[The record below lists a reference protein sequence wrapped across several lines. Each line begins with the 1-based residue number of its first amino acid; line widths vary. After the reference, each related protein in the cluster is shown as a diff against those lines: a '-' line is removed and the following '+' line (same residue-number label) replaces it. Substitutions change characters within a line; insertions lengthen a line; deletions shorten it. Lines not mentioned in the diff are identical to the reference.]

1 MEQAHTQLI
10 AQLNERISAA
20 DNTPLYMK
28 FAQTVK
34 NAVRS
39 GILEHG
45 NILPG
50 ERDLSQLTGVSR
62 ITVRK
67 AMQALEEEGVVT
79 RARGYGTQIN
89 NIFEYSLKE
98 ARGFSQQVVL
108 RGKKPDTLWVNKRV
122 PCPEEVAQQLA
133 LSQEV
138 MSFCSNAFVTL
149 TKTQYLLKSLG
160 YPHI

>member
-1 MEQAHTQLI
+1 M
-10 AQLNERISAA
+10 
-20 DNTPLYMK
+20 
-28 FAQTVK
+28 
-34 NAVRS
+34 RS
-39 GILEHG
+39 GVLEHG

-108 RGKKPDTLWVNKRV
+108 RGKKPNTLWVNKRV
-122 PCPEEVAQQLA
+122 VKCPEEVANH
-133 LSQEV
+133 LSISPDSEV
-138 MSFCSNAFVTL
+138 FCSSAFAMSMTMRCR
-149 TKTQYLLKSLG
+149 LKSPG
-160 YPHI
+160 SPSG

>member
-1 MEQAHTQLI
+1 MPC
-10 AQLNERISAA
+10 AA
-20 DNTPLYMK
+20 VFLS
-28 FAQTVK
+28 TV
-34 NAVRS
+34 
-39 GILEHG
+39 IFC
-45 NILPG
+45 G

-108 RGKKPDTLWVNKRV
+108 RGKT
-122 PCPEEVAQQLA
+122 
-133 LSQEV
+133 
-138 MSFCSNAFVTL
+138 
-149 TKTQYLLKSLG
+149 G
-160 YPHI
+160 YAMG

>member
-1 MEQAHTQLI
+1 MEQAHTRLI

-34 NAVRS
+34 DAVRS

-45 NILPG
+45 NILHG

-67 AMQALEEEGVVT
+67 AMQALEEEGSS
-79 RARGYGTQIN
+79 RAPAATVRKSIISL
-89 NIFEYSLKE
+89 NI
-98 ARGFSQQVVL
+98 
-108 RGKKPDTLWVNKRV
+108 P
-122 PCPEEVAQQLA
+122 
-133 LSQEV
+133 
-138 MSFCSNAFVTL
+138 
-149 TKTQYLLKSLG
+149 
-160 YPHI
+160 

>member
-1 MEQAHTQLI
+1 MPC
-10 AQLNERISAA
+10 AA
-20 DNTPLYMK
+20 VFLS
-28 FAQTVK
+28 TV
-34 NAVRS
+34 
-39 GILEHG
+39 IFC
-45 NILPG
+45 G

-108 RGKKPDTLWVNKRV
+108 RGKNRIRYGLT
-122 PCPEEVAQQLA
+122 
-133 LSQEV
+133 
-138 MSFCSNAFVTL
+138 NAW
-149 TKTQYLLKSLG
+149 
-160 YPHI
+160 

>member
-1 MEQAHTQLI
+1 MEQAHTRLI

-34 NAVRS
+34 DAVRS

-67 AMQALEEEGVVT
+67 AMQALEEEGSL
-79 RARGYGTQIN
+79 RAPAATVRKSIISL
-89 NIFEYSLKE
+89 NI
-98 ARGFSQQVVL
+98 
-108 RGKKPDTLWVNKRV
+108 P
-122 PCPEEVAQQLA
+122 
-133 LSQEV
+133 
-138 MSFCSNAFVTL
+138 
-149 TKTQYLLKSLG
+149 
-160 YPHI
+160 